1 MDALFLK
8 NSGDFDI
15 IYLGCEDMEGLLI
28 VIVAIVVVV
37 CIVSIFY
44 ATVYNKFQDYIIRIN
59 EVESM
64 IDSNLRS
71 KYDLFNRAIPI
82 IKSNI
87 PKDREIFGEV
97 VKLRSRKLGNF
108 ELYRVLVRTSNE
120 LSGLKEEFPDI
131 EKSTE
136 IKKIMSQINDIDL
149 KLDNEIEYYNENI
162 SIYNSLLK
170 KFPSNIV
177 ATFCKYKEKLFFD
190 RKDMSDEDYNDFK
203 L

>member
-1 MDALFLK
+1 
-8 NSGDFDI
+8 
-15 IYLGCEDMEGLLI
+15 MEVLLI
-28 VIVAIVVVV
+28 IIFIIILIICVI
-37 CIVSIFY
+37 SIFY

-64 IDSNLRS
+64 IDNNLRS

-82 IKSNI
+82 IKSAI
-87 PKDREIFGEV
+87 PKDREIFGEI

-120 LSGLKEEFPDI
+120 FEALREEFSDI
-131 EKSTE
+131 DKSNE
-136 IKKIMSQINDIDL
+136 IKKIKNQINEIDL
-149 KLDNEIEYYNENI
+149 KLDNEIDYYNENI
-162 SIYNSLLK
+162 SIYNALLK

-177 ATFCKYKEKLFFD
+177 ATFCKYNEKLFFD
-190 RKDMSDEDYNDFK
+190 RKDMNDEDYEDFK

>member
-1 MDALFLK
+1 
-8 NSGDFDI
+8 
-15 IYLGCEDMEGLLI
+15 METLLI
-28 VIVAIVVVV
+28 VVLVIIVLI
-37 CIVSIFY
+37 CLLSIFY
-44 ATVYNKFQDYIIRIN
+44 ATIYNKFQDYVIRIN

-64 IDSNLRS
+64 IDNNLRS
-71 KYDLFNRAIPI
+71 KYDLLNRAIPI
-82 IKSNI
+82 IKSNVS
-87 PKDREIFGEV
+87 KDREIFEEI

-120 LSGLKEEFPDI
+120 FTAIRSEYPDT
-131 EKSTE
+131 EKSSE
-136 IKKIMSQINDIDL
+136 LKKIANQVNDIDL
-149 KLDNEIEYYNENI
+149 MLDNQIDYYNENI

-190 RKDMSDEDYNDFK
+190 RKDMNDEDYEDFK

>member
-1 MDALFLK
+1 
-8 NSGDFDI
+8 
-15 IYLGCEDMEGLLI
+15 MEVLLTVIFLI
-28 VIVAIVVVV
+28 VIITCSIA
-37 CIVSIFY
+37 IFY
-44 ATVYNKFQDYIIRIN
+44 ATIYNKFQDYIIRIN

-64 IDSNLRS
+64 LDNNLRS
-71 KYDLFNRAIPI
+71 KYDLLNRVIPI
-82 IKSNI
+82 IKSTI
-87 PKDREIFGEV
+87 PKDKEVFGEI

-120 LSGLKEEFPDI
+120 FTVLKEEYPEI

-136 IKKIMSQINDIDL
+136 IKKIRNQINDIDL
-149 KLDNEIEYYNENI
+149 KLDNEIDYYNENI

-190 RKDMSDEDYNDFK
+190 RKDMNDEDYDDFK